1 MLEEREI
8 EEMITEMIDEQDTAQ
23 RRGRTVRWK
32 DCMEP
37 TPETDAE
44 EWARETKERSE
55 AK

>member
-32 DCMEP
+32 SWMEP
-37 TPETDAE
+37 TPEADAAEWDE
-44 EWARETKERSE
+44 EKKGRSKAE
-55 AK
+55 

>member
-8 EEMITEMIDEQDTAQ
+8 EEMITEIIDEQDTAQ

-32 DCMEP
+32 SWMEP
-37 TPETDAE
+37 TPETDAA
-44 EWARETKERSE
+44 EWDEETKERSE